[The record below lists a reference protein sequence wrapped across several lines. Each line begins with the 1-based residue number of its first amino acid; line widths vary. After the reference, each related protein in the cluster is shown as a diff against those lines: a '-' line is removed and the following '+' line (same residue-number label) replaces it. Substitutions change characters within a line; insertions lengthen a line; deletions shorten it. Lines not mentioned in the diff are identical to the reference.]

1 VDVMVAEHGIS
12 VRQACRAARL
22 ARSAYYAP
30 AAVRND
36 GPEIAAIQAY
46 IAQNEQHGFD
56 KLYPVVRRQGF
67 GKCRLY
73 RVYKALRL
81 NIKRRGKKRLPA
93 RIRTPLRSC
102 TRRRRRVGNH
112 SIRISSPI
120 LGEAGMKLSVFNKPR
135 TRVISSRALM
145 KRINRTLRQNDEVLR
160 KVRSGSSM
168 EWGYGPYY
176 TLNWRHNYICDKG
189 LYIEDLGR
197 DLGVLRDG
205 ERLKVE
211 G

>member
-1 VDVMVAEHGIS
+1 MVAEHGIS

-30 AAVRND
+30 AAVKND

-93 RIRTPLRSC
+93 RIRTPL
-102 TRRRRRVGNH
+102 VGAE
-112 SIRISSPI
+112 
-120 LGEAGMKLSVFNKPR
+120 LAE
-135 TRVISSRALM
+135 
-145 KRINRTLRQNDEVLR
+145 
-160 KVRSGSSM
+160 
-168 EWGYGPYY
+168 
-176 TLNWRHNYICDKG
+176 
-189 LYIEDLGR
+189 
-197 DLGVLRDG
+197 
-205 ERLKVE
+205 
-211 G
+211 